1 MSIRV
6 KITVIIIGITAA
18 ISIIG
23 TTFSIYAGRRHF
35 VQTIAGDMA
44 VIGKIAVKM
53 VASGLQV
60 LKTEAEAAAE
70 ACREAVPYNART
82 QGKDILRAVLYRQTR
97 QHGYLSLAIL
107 DDNGVLA
114 SYGDTAPDD
123 VYAHSPPALR
133 AFKGQ
138 SVTTATE
145 RAKNGQLV
153 LRLCIPA
160 YPNIMVA
167 SLPGDYLNS
176 FISELRIGHSGNI
189 FIVDGEGTM
198 ISNYRPEMVESR
210 YNFIKVGEADPD
222 PLSVKRE
229 AGEFFRTMVR
239 EKTGSGTYS
248 FENAVRVCAY
258 MPIGGT
264 DGWVLG
270 VVALIDE
277 SAAAGVTT
285 YLLLSALL
293 FIALGSLAAVAAG
306 GIVAV
311 PFEQIAEQ
319 NVRLAALREAAEA
332 ASRAKSEFLSN
343 MSHEMRTPLNAVIG
357 MTAIAESTS
366 DIDRKDYCLQKIHDA
381 STHLLGVIN
390 DILDISKIESGKF
403 DLSYAEFD
411 VEKMLQNVV
420 NVVNFRMDEK
430 QLNFTVHIGDGMPRA
445 LVGDEQRLAQVLANL
460 LSNAVKFT
468 PEEGAVRLSVRLLRE
483 ENGVCFLQMDVQDTG
498 IGIGCEQQT
507 RLFSA
512 FQQADGSISRRFGGT
527 GLGLAIS
534 KRIVEMMGGSIWV
547 ESEPGRGS
555 TFSFTIRAERGAE
568 DRRPSPDP
576 GASMNAL
583 RILAVDDDPE
593 TGAYIELI
601 TRNLGAPC
609 DLARGGREA
618 LELIERNGPY
628 NVYFVDWKMPEMNG
642 IELACRIRER
652 STGKVGIVMMS
663 AGEWNSIADEARN
676 AGVTEF
682 LSKPLFPSTVTD
694 CINKYLGSDAARTER
709 AIPAEGETHFA
720 GRRIL
725 LAEDVEINREIVAAL
740 LEPTGIAI
748 DNAEN
753 GAEAL
758 RMFSEA
764 PAAYDLVFMDVQM
777 PEMDGYEATRRI
789 RALNIPEASAIPI
802 IAMTANVFREDIELC
817 LAAGMNGH
825 VGKPLNLEEV
835 MLRLREFLP
844 VKRQAGEGNASRFG
858 TVPQA

>member
-1 MSIRV
+1 MSLRV

-18 ISIIG
+18 ISIFG
-23 TTFSIYAGRRHF
+23 TVFSIYAGRRHF
-35 VQTIAGDMA
+35 VQAIADDMA
-44 VIGKIAVKM
+44 GIGKIAVKM
-53 VASGLQV
+53 VASRLRE
-60 LKTEAEAAAE
+60 LKTEAETAAE
-70 ACREAVPYNART
+70 ACREAVPYYART
-82 QGKDILRAVLYRQTR
+82 RGADELQAVLYRQAR
-97 QHGYLSLAIL
+97 HYGYLSAALM
-107 DDNGVLA
+107 DDDGVLA

-123 VYAHSPPALR
+123 AYARSPSALR
-133 AFKGQ
+133 AFNGQ
-138 SVTTATE
+138 SVTTGTE

-160 YPNIMVA
+160 YPNIMVV
-167 SLPGDYLNS
+167 SLPGDYLNN
-176 FISELRIGHSGNI
+176 FISEFRIGHSGNI
-189 FIVDGEGTM
+189 FIVDAEGTM
-198 ISNYRPEMVESR
+198 ISNYRPEMVENR

-229 AGEFFRTMVR
+229 TGEFFRTMIR
-239 EKTGSGTYS
+239 DKTGSGTFS
-248 FENAVRVCAY
+248 FENAVRVCTY
-258 MPIGGT
+258 MPVDGT
-264 DGWVLG
+264 DGWILG

-293 FIALGSLAAVAAG
+293 FLALGSLAAVAAG
-306 GIVAV
+306 GIVAA

-366 DIDRKDYCLQKIHDA
+366 DIARKDYCLQKIHDA

-390 DILDISKIESGKF
+390 DILDISKIEAGKF

-411 VEKMLQNVV
+411 VEKMLQKVAD
-420 NVVNFRMDEK
+420 VVNFRMEEK
-430 QLNFTVHIGDGMPRA
+430 RLNFTVHIDGGMPRT

-468 PEEGAVRLSVRLLRE
+468 PEEGAVRLSVRLLSE
-483 ENGVCFLQMDVQDTG
+483 ADGVCVLQTDVKDTG
-498 IGIGCEQQT
+498 IGISDEQQT

-534 KRIVEMMGGSIWV
+534 KRIVEMMGGNIWV
-547 ESEPGRGS
+547 ESEPGKGS

-568 DRRPSPDP
+568 DRRAPPDT
-576 GASMNAL
+576 GISLSRL

-601 TRNLGAPC
+601 TRNLGVPC

-618 LELIERNGPY
+618 LELAERNGPY
-628 NVYFVDWKMPEMNG
+628 NVYFVDWKMPEMDG
-642 IELACRIRER
+642 IELARRI
-652 STGKVGIVMMS
+652 SGLGTDKCSIVMMS
-663 AGEWNSIADEARN
+663 AGEWNSIADEARK

-694 CINKYLGSDAARTER
+694 CISKYLGSDAARTER
-709 AIPAEGETHFA
+709 ETPAEGETHFA
-720 GRRIL
+720 GCRIL

-764 PAAYDLVFMDVQM
+764 PAEYDLVFMDVQM

-789 RALNIPEASAIPI
+789 RALDIPEASAIPI

-844 VKRQAGEGNASRFG
+844 VIRQAGKGNASRAF
-858 TVPQA
+858 TLPQA